1 MFEESKRRT
10 DPKIGRC
17 AKQGCSSTAFLAMK
31 CHLANHSKESSF
43 TIQLAKVLIHSA
55 FVGRNEERRDDD
67 DIEVESSPPR
77 AHLGIDCVVGIIGM
91 RGDVR
96 RTEDL
101 GCSAFLLLLL
111 LLLPRRE
118 IVICGMGLRL
128 RPRCDSVFTS
138 FADRQAGRQASCS
151 AFVKTRRRILHP

>member
-17 AKQGCSSTAFLAMK
+17 AKQGCSSTASLAMK

-96 RTEDL
+96 TEDL
-101 GCSAFLLLLL
+101 GCSAFLLLL

-128 RPRCDSVFTS
+128 RPRCDRVFTS
-138 FADRQAGRQASCS
+138 FADKRAGILISGC
-151 AFVKTRRRILHP
+151 FVKT

>member
-1 MFEESKRRT
+1 
-10 DPKIGRC
+10 
-17 AKQGCSSTAFLAMK
+17 MK

-77 AHLGIDCVVGIIGM
+77 AHLGIDCVAGIIGM

-96 RTEDL
+96 TEAL
-101 GCSAFLLLLL
+101 GCSALLLRLLL

-138 FADRQAGRQASCS
+138 FADKQAGILILGC
-151 AFVKTRRRILHP
+151 FVKT

>member
-1 MFEESKRRT
+1 
-10 DPKIGRC
+10 
-17 AKQGCSSTAFLAMK
+17 MK

-67 DIEVESSPPR
+67 DDDDIEVESSPPR

-96 RTEDL
+96 TEDL
-101 GCSAFLLLLL
+101 GCSALLLRRLLLLLLLL

-138 FADRQAGRQASCS
+138 FADKQAGILILGC
-151 AFVKTRRRILHP
+151 FVKT